1 MFKKK
6 AYFKCISIT
15 KAKAVIKSQNAAFVD
30 IRNESSF
37 SNNHIPNA
45 IHLTKNNMDT
55 FLKNKNK
62 YDHLIVYCYHGI
74 LSRDAA
80 EFLMNQGFKNVYSLN
95 GGFSEYA
102 QIQTEL
108 KRNNKSKEIL

>member
-6 AYFKCISIT
+6 AYFKCIFIIE
-15 KAKAVIKSQNAAFVD
+15 AKAVVKSKNAAFVD

-45 IHLTKNNMDT
+45 IHLTKNNMDS

-62 YDHLIVYCYHGI
+62 
-74 LSRDAA
+74 
-80 EFLMNQGFKNVYSLN
+80 
-95 GGFSEYA
+95 
-102 QIQTEL
+102 
-108 KRNNKSKEIL
+108 

>member
-1 MFKKK
+1 MRFLR
-6 AYFKCISIT
+6 
-15 KAKAVIKSQNAAFVD
+15 IKS
-30 IRNESSF
+30 
-37 SNNHIPNA
+37 
-45 IHLTKNNMDT
+45 
-55 FLKNKNK
+55 K

-95 GGFSEYA
+95 SGLSEYA

>member
-1 MFKKK
+1 MRFLR
-6 AYFKCISIT
+6 
-15 KAKAVIKSQNAAFVD
+15 IKS
-30 IRNESSF
+30 
-37 SNNHIPNA
+37 
-45 IHLTKNNMDT
+45 
-55 FLKNKNK
+55 K

-102 QIQTEL
+102 QTQTKL
-108 KRNNKSKEIL
+108 QRNNEAKEIL

>member
-1 MFKKK
+1 MRFLR
-6 AYFKCISIT
+6 
-15 KAKAVIKSQNAAFVD
+15 IKS
-30 IRNESSF
+30 
-37 SNNHIPNA
+37 
-45 IHLTKNNMDT
+45 
-55 FLKNKNK
+55 K

-102 QIQTEL
+102 QTQTEL
-108 KRNNKSKEIL
+108 